1 MVVMFSGRSITVVQL
16 YRFTLLIG
24 LAGTLAY
31 FFYGGFR
38 PALAFALGAATS
50 LLNLWL
56 FNRLARGIGPGEGSK
71 KPWQAGAFAGRYL
84 IFFAAGYVIVK
95 ALDVS
100 PLPVVFGLFAST
112 AAVLLSSVLEL
123 FGSFSGRGRP

>member
-1 MVVMFSGRSITVVQL
+1 MFSGRSVTVTQL
-16 YRFTLLIG
+16 YRWTLLIG

-31 FFYGGFR
+31 LFYGGFR
-38 PALAFALGAATS
+38 PALAFALGSAVS
-50 LLNLWL
+50 FLNLWL
-56 FNRLARGIGPGEGSK
+56 FDRLARGIAPGQGSK
-71 KPWQAGAFAGRYL
+71 KPWQAGAFAARYL

-123 FGSFSGRGRP
+123 FESFSGKNRP

>member
-1 MVVMFSGRSITVVQL
+1 MMFRGRSITVAQL
-16 YRFTLLIG
+16 YRLTTLIG
-24 LAGTLAY
+24 MAGTVVYWL
-31 FFYGGFR
+31 YGGFR

-50 LLNLWL
+50 FLNLWL
-56 FNRLARGIGPGEGSK
+56 FNRLASSIEPGERSR

-112 AAVLLSSVLEL
+112 AAVLLKKQKL
-123 FGSFSGRGRP
+123 

>member
-1 MVVMFSGRSITVVQL
+1 MFSGRSITVVQL
-16 YRFTLLIG
+16 YRLTLLIG
-24 LAGTLAY
+24 LAGTVAY
-31 FFYGGFR
+31 AVYGGFR
-38 PALAFALGAATS
+38 PALAFALGSATS
-50 LLNLWL
+50 FLNLWL
-56 FNRLARGIGPGEGSK
+56 FNRLARGIEPGEDSR

-123 FGSFSGRGRP
+123 FGSFSGRNRP

>member
-1 MVVMFSGRSITVVQL
+1 MFSGRSVTVTQL
-16 YRFTLLIG
+16 YRWTLLIG

-31 FFYGGFR
+31 LFYGAFR
-38 PALAFALGAATS
+38 PALAFALGSAVS
-50 LLNLWL
+50 FLNLWL
-56 FNRLARGIGPGEGSK
+56 FDRLARGIAPGQGSK
-71 KPWQAGAFAGRYL
+71 KPWQAGAFAARYL

-123 FGSFSGRGRP
+123 FESFSGKNRP

>member
-1 MVVMFSGRSITVVQL
+1 VIFTGRSITVARL
-16 YRFTLLIG
+16 YRLTILLG
-24 LAGTLAY
+24 LAGTAFYLW
-31 FFYGGFR
+31 YGGFR
-38 PALAFALGAATS
+38 PALAFALGSATS
-50 LLNLWL
+50 FLNLWL
-56 FNRLARGIGPGEGSK
+56 FNRLASGIAPGEGSK

-84 IFFAAGYVIVK
+84 VFFAAGYVIVK

-123 FGSFSGRGRP
+123 FGSFSGRNRP

>member
-1 MVVMFSGRSITVVQL
+1 MMIVTGRTVTVSQL
-16 YRFTLLIG
+16 YRLTVLLG
-24 LAGTLAY
+24 AVGTVLYAV
-31 FFYGGFR
+31 FSGFK
-38 PALAFALGAATS
+38 PSLAFALGALTS

-56 FNRLARGIGPGEGSK
+56 FNRLAGSIEPGESSK
-71 KPWQAGAFAGRYL
+71 KPWQAGTFAGRYL
-84 IFFAAGYVIVK
+84 IFFAAGYVIVR

-123 FGSFSGRGRP
+123 FGSFSGRNRP

>member
-1 MVVMFSGRSITVVQL
+1 MIFRGRSITVARL
-16 YRFTLLIG
+16 YRLTAIIG
-24 LAGTLAY
+24 LAGTVLY
-31 FFYGGFR
+31 FAYGGFR
-38 PALAFALGAATS
+38 PALAFALGSATS

-56 FNRLARGIGPGEGSK
+56 FNRLATGIAPTESSK

-84 IFFAAGYVIVK
+84 VFFAAGYVIVK

-123 FGSFSGRGRP
+123 FGSFSGRNHP

>member
-1 MVVMFSGRSITVVQL
+1 MFGGRSITIGQL
-16 YRFTLLIG
+16 YRLTFLFA
-24 LAGTLAY
+24 LAGTIFY
-31 FFYGGFR
+31 TVYGGFR
-38 PALAFALGAATS
+38 PGLAFALGAATS

-56 FNRLARGIGPGEGSK
+56 FDRLASGIAPGEGSK

-123 FGSFSGRGRP
+123 FGSFSGRNRS

>member
-1 MVVMFSGRSITVVQL
+1 MFRGRSITVVQL
-16 YRFTLLIG
+16 YRLTLVVG
-24 LAGTLAY
+24 LAGTVAY

-38 PALAFALGAATS
+38 PAVAFALGAVVS

-56 FNRLARGIGPGEGSK
+56 FDRLARGIGPAEGSK

-84 IFFAAGYVIVK
+84 VFFAAGYVIVK

-112 AAVLLSSVLEL
+112 ASVLLSSVLEL
-123 FGSFSGRGRP
+123 FGSFSGRSRP

>member
-1 MVVMFSGRSITVVQL
+1 VNFAQRSVTIPQL
-16 YRFTLLIG
+16 YTLTAFFG
-24 LAGTLAY
+24 LAGTIAY
-31 FFYGGFR
+31 AIYGGFR
-38 PALAFALGAATS
+38 PALAFALGAAVS

-56 FNRLARGIGPGEGSK
+56 FNRLAKGIEPGEGSK

-123 FGSFSGRGRP
+123 FGSFTGRNRP

>member
-1 MVVMFSGRSITVVQL
+1 MFSGRSVTVTQL
-16 YRFTLLIG
+16 YRWTLVIG

-38 PALAFALGAATS
+38 PALAFALGSAVS
-50 LLNLWL
+50 FLNLWL
-56 FNRLARGIGPGEGSK
+56 FDRLARGIAPAEGAK
-71 KPWQAGAFAGRYL
+71 KPWQAGAFAARYL
-84 IFFAAGYVIVK
+84 VFFAAGYVIVK

-112 AAVLLSSVLEL
+112 AAVLLSSVLEV
-123 FGSFSGRGRP
+123 FGSFSGRNRP

>member
-1 MVVMFSGRSITVVQL
+1 MFSGRSITIAQL
-16 YRFTLLIG
+16 YRLTILVG
-24 LAGTLAY
+24 LAGTALYLA
-31 FFYGGFR
+31 FGGIR

-50 LLNLWL
+50 FLNLWL
-56 FNRLARGIGPGEGSK
+56 FNRLASGIGPGEGSK
-71 KPWQAGAFAGRYL
+71 KPWQAGAFAARYL
-84 IFFAAGYVIVK
+84 IFFAAGYVIVR

-123 FGSFSGRGRP
+123 FGSFSGKHRP

>member
-1 MVVMFSGRSITVVQL
+1 MFSGRSVTVTQL
-16 YRFTLLIG
+16 YRWTLVIG

-38 PALAFALGAATS
+38 PALAFALGSAVS
-50 LLNLWL
+50 FLNLWL
-56 FNRLARGIGPGEGSK
+56 FDRLARGIAPADGAK
-71 KPWQAGAFAGRYL
+71 KPWQAGAFAARYL
-84 IFFAAGYVIVK
+84 VFFAAGYVIVK

-112 AAVLLSSVLEL
+112 AAVLLSSVLEV
-123 FGSFSGRGRP
+123 FGSFSGRNRP

>member
-1 MVVMFSGRSITVVQL
+1 MFRGRSITVVQL
-16 YRFTLLIG
+16 YRLTLVVG
-24 LAGTLAY
+24 LAGTVAY

-38 PALAFALGAATS
+38 PAVAFALGAVVS

-56 FNRLARGIGPGEGSK
+56 FDRLARGIGPAEGSK

-84 IFFAAGYVIVK
+84 VFFAAGYVIVK

-123 FGSFSGRGRP
+123 FGSFSGRSRP

>member
-1 MVVMFSGRSITVVQL
+1 MIFARTSVTVAIL
-16 YRFTLLIG
+16 YRLTILFG
-24 LAGTLAY
+24 LAGTIFNYA
-31 FFYGGFR
+31 YGGFR
-38 PALAFALGAATS
+38 PALAFALGAAIS
-50 LLNLWL
+50 VLNLWL
-56 FNRLARGIGPGEGSK
+56 FNRLARGIEPGEGSK
-71 KPWQAGAFAGRYL
+71 KPWQAGAFAARYL

-123 FGSFSGRGRP
+123 FGSFSGRDRS